1 MTALA
6 CCAIITVYYLIKS
19 MQYPDHFTKEDIEE
33 FEKEYNAILD
43 QDLVQMQL
51 TLENFQP
58 GDH

>member
-1 MTALA
+1 
-6 CCAIITVYYLIKS
+6 